1 MFEILASKNVVA
13 LADKNTMFNFFIL
26 NISKGTSFIARNS
39 DRESTIVYNVL
50 GLADGAEKV
59 TKTERCPG
67 CRAGPGG
74 LAERLHFSNC
84 ANSQIG

>member
-1 MFEILASKNVVA
+1 MV
-13 LADKNTMFNFFIL
+13 FFL

-59 TKTERCPG
+59 TKTERCP
-67 CRAGPGG
+67 AGPGPG
-74 LAERLHFSNC
+74 EPQSVCSSQTVRTD